1 MIPFYRAAAQEGG
14 AGKMRSQHAHVSDGI
29 DQLFPGMAV
38 LIQEA
43 LDNLLKSSVEK
54 MKEELL
60 AVVAALRRDFE
71 MAYVPTA
78 AADERGR
85 EEQTEL
91 REEVEWL
98 KTENERLQNGLSEFF
113 RKEEEK
119 VGEGA
124 RDRNTGGGVV
134 VNGETVGGANAENGS
149 SGAENLESESSGSES
164 DESEG

>member
-1 MIPFYRAAAQEGG
+1 
-14 AGKMRSQHAHVSDGI
+14 
-29 DQLFPGMAV
+29 
-38 LIQEA
+38 
-43 LDNLLKSSVEK
+43 
-54 MKEELL
+54 
-60 AVVAALRRDFE
+60 

-91 REEVEWL
+91 REKVEWL

-124 RDRNTGGGVV
+124 RDGNTGGGVV